1 MEMYGYAFAC
11 ESDLAHHGIKGM
23 HWGIRRYQNAD
34 GSLTAAGR
42 ERYFGKDSGANH
54 AGDVEGAKK
63 RLAATKLQE
72 KAAQGEYNRQTA
84 GGMIYNEEATKK
96 LINAQN
102 ETIFA
107 EEDVRNEK
115 VKDKLSKEG
124 KVSARREKLI
134 DEYKKKG
141 MTDEEAEVAAYK
153 RERTERMLKVAGA
166 VAVTAAV
173 AYGAAKYK
181 EYNFDSVI
189 KMDTSLTRIAT
200 SDTKSV
206 QDAFYAVFSKNKTDI
221 TKYAGLYADQIQK
234 GVYGHKIGTDVFQK
248 TLHVTGDLNVAS
260 PKSAMKALSDLVQKD
275 PQYREDLKKILNTSG
290 NFGWEE
296 FQSVKDDL
304 DNGKVSRKV
313 YETLNVALGGSAKK
327 TDVAKK
333 FYDEMTNRGYNAIKD
348 INDSKYSGFMT
359 KTPMLVFN
367 AQSKVSVDQVDKLS
381 KSAISANNAKALADI
396 GRKTF
401 AKQLAP
407 TLAAYTVTGVGTVAT
422 TKAVVNKQRDK
433 IVADYRKEHPNTN
446 LSYNDIVRNYY
457 QNQSKLSP
465 RI

>member
-1 MEMYGYAFAC
+1 MEMYGYVFAR
-11 ESDLAHHGIKGM
+11 ESDLTHHGIKGM

-42 ERYFGKDSGANH
+42 ERYFGKGSGANH
-54 AGDVEGAKK
+54 VGDVEGAKK

-72 KAAQGEYNRQTA
+72 RAAQGEYNRKTA
-84 GGMIYNEEATKK
+84 GGMIYDEEAAKK
-96 LINAQN
+96 LIRAKN

-107 EEDVRNEK
+107 KEDVRDEK

-134 DEYKKKG
+134 DDYKKKG

-181 EYNFDSVI
+181 EYNFDSII

-206 QDAFYAVFSKNKTDI
+206 QDAFYAVFSKNKTDVS
-221 TKYAGLYADQIQK
+221 KYAGLYADQIQK

-248 TLHVTGDLNVAS
+248 TIRATGDLSVAS
-260 PKSAMKALSDLVQKD
+260 PKSAMKALGDLVQKD
-275 PQYREDLKKILNTSG
+275 PQYKEDLKKLMNTKSARDALDSG
-290 NFGWEE
+290 KITKE
-296 FQSVKDDL
+296 
-304 DNGKVSRKV
+304 V
-313 YETLNVALGGSAKK
+313 YERLNVQLGASAKG
-327 TDVAKK
+327 TDIAKK

-359 KTPMLVFN
+359 KTPMIVFN
-367 AQSKVSVDQVDKLS
+367 AQSKVSVDKVDKLS
-381 KSAISANNAKALADI
+381 KSAIAANNAKAVADI
-396 GRKTF
+396 GRKTV
-401 AKQLAP
+401 AKELAP

-422 TKAVVNKQRDK
+422 TKAVVNKRKDK

-457 QNQSKLSP
+457 RNQSEPSP

>member
-1 MEMYGYAFAC
+1 MEMYGYTFAC

-42 ERYFGKDSGANH
+42 ERYFGKGSGANH

-63 RLAATKLQE
+63 HLATTKLQE
-72 KAAQGEYNRQTA
+72 RAAQGEYNRKTA
-84 GGMIYNEEATKK
+84 GGMIYNEEAAKK
-96 LINAQN
+96 LIKAKN

-107 EEDVRNEK
+107 KEDVQDEK

-181 EYNFDSVI
+181 EYNFDQLI
-189 KMDTSLTRIAT
+189 DAGTSLSRVAS
-200 SDTKSV
+200 SDSASV
-206 QDAFYAVFSKNKTDI
+206 RDGFYAVFSKNKMDTK
-221 TKYAGLYADQIQK
+221 KYAGLYANQLQNNPFNPASNI
-234 GVYGHKIGTDVFQK
+234 YQK
-248 TLHVTGDLNVAS
+248 TLSTTQQMKLAS
-260 PKSAMKALSDLVQKD
+260 TKSAANTLAEMAKDSGFKQELMLEIKKARLGSMGAQRAALDKALTKLQA
-275 PQYREDLKKILNTSG
+275 
-290 NFGWEE
+290 
-296 FQSVKDDL
+296 
-304 DNGKVSRKV
+304 GKVDASV
-313 YETLNVALGGSAKK
+313 YKAFNITLADQKAK
-327 TDVAKK
+327 TTQK
-333 FYDEMTNRGYNAIKD
+333 FYQAMKDKGYDALMD
-348 INDSKYSGFMT
+348 FNDKSYSGYMT
-359 KTPMLVFN
+359 KMPVIVLN
-367 AQSKVSVDQVDKLS
+367 SGKVSVDKVIKLGQDTIN
-381 KSAISANNAKALADI
+381 KNNMAAYGDILVKTIAPQAALYGGGALAV
-396 GRKTF
+396 K
-401 AKQLAP
+401 
-407 TLAAYTVTGVGTVAT
+407 AASSAAT
-422 TKAVVNKQRDK
+422 SKKRDQ

-457 QNQSKLSP
+457 RNQ
-465 RI
+465 

>member
-1 MEMYGYAFAC
+1 MEMYGYTFAC
-11 ESDLAHHGIKGM
+11 ESDITHHGIKGM
-23 HWGIRRYQNAD
+23 HWGVRRWQNED

-63 RLAATKLQE
+63 HLAVTKLQE
-72 KAAQGEYNRQTA
+72 RAAQGEYNRKTA
-84 GGMIYNEEATKK
+84 GGMIYNEEAAKK
-96 LINAQN
+96 LINAKN

-107 EEDVRNEK
+107 KEDVRNEK

-153 RERTERMLKVAGA
+153 RERTEHMLKVAGA

-206 QDAFYAVFSKNKTDI
+206 QDAFYAVFSKNKTDVS
-221 TKYAGLYADQIQK
+221 KYAGLYADQIQK

-248 TLHVTGDLNVAS
+248 TIRATGDLSVAS
-260 PKSAMKALSDLVQKD
+260 PKNAMKALGDLVQKD
-275 PQYREDLKKILNTSG
+275 PQYKEDLKKLMNTKSARDALDSG
-290 NFGWEE
+290 KITKE
-296 FQSVKDDL
+296 
-304 DNGKVSRKV
+304 V
-313 YETLNVALGGSAKK
+313 YERLNVQLGASAKG
-327 TDVAKK
+327 TDIAKK
-333 FYDEMTNRGYNAIKD
+333 FYDEMTIRGYNAIKD

-359 KTPMLVFN
+359 KTPMIVFN
-367 AQSKVSVDQVDKLS
+367 AQSKVSVDKVDKLS
-381 KSAISANNAKALADI
+381 KSAIAANNAKAVADI
-396 GRKTF
+396 GRKTV
-401 AKQLAP
+401 AKELAP
-407 TLAAYTVTGVGTVAT
+407 TLAAYTVTGVGTVAA
-422 TKAVVNKQRDK
+422 TKAVVNKRKDK

-457 QNQSKLSP
+457 RDQSEPSP